1 MPILCQFNQSQ
12 TTLNFPRL
20 FVDRP
25 RLAHGIRL
33 LDIGKSANIRVSSR
47 LQHITKGT
55 ADCHIATCN
64 TTPSVHN
71 DIIIVHVFA
80 LAPCDLDFLT
90 GEHMHNLWMN
100 PDDPPSVRIDFER
113 PFVTPPKVVVFFNSI
128 DLDKNHTWRLK
139 TTATNIDANG
149 FTLHIGT
156 WLDTILY
163 SARVGWI
170 AYPEDREHI
179 FSTSV
184 TTADVPRVHRQLE
197 LEHSKEITFNSGEFL
212 KKPSVFI
219 ALNSIDID
227 CKTDLRIHAWVDG
240 ISTTRLVW
248 HITSWGDT
256 VVYFAGATMIAF
268 N

>member
-1 MPILCQFNQSQ
+1 MPILCEFEHGK
-12 TTLNFPRL
+12 TTLTSLPWNP
-20 FVDRP
+20 
-25 RLAHGIRL
+25 L
-33 LDIGKSANIRVSSR
+33 LDIGKFFNIRVSSTLQYITIVR
-47 LQHITKGT
+47 LTT
-55 ADCHIATCN
+55 ASPPVIRHRVSTMTSPHSCIRHRTWRSGI
-64 TTPSVHN
+64 P
-71 DIIIVHVFA
+71 
-80 LAPCDLDFLT
+80 P
-90 GEHMHNLWMN
+90 GEHTHNLWMN
-100 PDDPPSVRIDFER
+100 PNDPPSVRISFEL
-113 PFVTPPKVVVFFNSI
+113 VVFFNGI

-184 TTADVPRVHRQLE
+184 STPQLE
-197 LEHSKEITFNSGEFL
+197 HTKEISFNSVEFL
-212 KKPSVFI
+212 KTPSVFI
-219 ALNSIDID
+219 ALNSLDID
-227 CKTDLRIHAWVDG
+227 CKAPLRIHAHVDG

-248 HITSWGDT
+248 HIDSWADT
-256 VVYFAGATMIAF
+256 VVYSAGATIIAF